1 MPSTTRRRTL
11 HGVATLLAGVGL
23 AGCSGESSSTS
34 THPAEATGNVAF
46 DPESYSLRNADLE
59 PILWSGDRP
68 TTEPGTDDDARI
80 RHLADHRF
88 VADADDAAAVS
99 IADVDGAAGARE
111 FLDST
116 DYDAATVYVE
126 QIGIRECFT
135 QELCHVRWSETEVDT
150 DYARHYRDA
159 DVACETD
166 ARDVL
171 VTLIRIPE
179 AFDPGGVNSYGSSRG
194 SGTCE
199 RSNEHLRRRRNRSD
213 DGGAR

>member
-11 HGVATLLAGVGL
+11 QRVATLLAGVGL
-23 AGCSGESSSTS
+23 AGCSGESSSTYPPE
-34 THPAEATGNVAF
+34 TTDNVAF
-46 DPESYSLRNADLE
+46 DPESHSLRSSDPG
-59 PILWSGDRP
+59 PILWAGDRP
-68 TTEPGTDDDARI
+68 TTEPGTGDDARR
-80 RHLADHRF
+80 RHWTTRRF
-88 VADADDAAAVS
+88 VADADDAAAIS
-99 IADVDGAAGARE
+99 IADVDGAADARE
-111 FLDST
+111 FLDAT
-116 DYDAATVYVE
+116 DYDAATVYID
-126 QIGIRECFT
+126 QAGIRECFT
-135 QELCHVRWSETEVDT
+135 QDLCHVRWSETEVDT
-150 DYARHYRDA
+150 DYARYYRDA

-179 AFDPGGVNSYGSSRG
+179 ALDPDDVSSYGSSRG